1 MHRRGLGSMPDSWG
15 HFSGEKSE
23 LLARL
28 MCSTP
33 IKLEQRRLDGD
44 FAEPAGRDIVDE
56 PAHTSFV
63 WNERAC
69 PDAGD

>member
-1 MHRRGLGSMPDSWG
+1 MHRSGLGSMPDSWG
-15 HFSGEKSE
+15 HYSREEPE

-33 IKLEQRRLDGD
+33 IKLEQRRLDGV
-44 FAEPAGRDIVDE
+44 FAEPAGHDVVDE
-56 PAHTSFV
+56 SAHALPV
-63 WNERAC
+63 RNERAC